1 MEEAPKTIYI
11 TNRDELDKLN
21 VTVSFDKVEY
31 SPTVR
36 ASVAVIKLSLVFP
49 NTIYTY
55 GGNLRMSGDAR
66 SSIELRCNF
75 KELNAMQRLLD
86 VATLRANKEL
96 SSVKDEIANILNAGV
111 KRVALDMEDTLQ
123 RLLQQVRVATERVEK
138 G

>member
-1 MEEAPKTIYI
+1 
-11 TNRDELDKLN
+11 
-21 VTVSFDKVEY
+21 
-31 SPTVR
+31 
-36 ASVAVIKLSLVFP
+36 
-49 NTIYTY
+49 
-55 GGNLRMSGDAR
+55 
-66 SSIELRCNF
+66 LRCNF